1 MSRHRAERSEGT
13 ATGEWLIALAV
24 VALIT
29 SLFGTTASL
38 AESDDTIASGNLVTN
53 GAFEAGSAGWHGN
66 RSTGIGETAGL
77 PDGRA
82 IQLRNIARSPRT
94 VVLNDR
100 DDTVAST
107 LAGHTYRA
115 TARIQVHQPEQ
126 SVVIR
131 LREWDHSGA
140 RARLVGQEQNH
151 DWVTSTGW
159 RSIEVEYVAQ
169 TDGSSL
175 DLNLVAYH
183 LETSNRIDV
192 DDVTLEDLTAARQE
206 PDVTPSPALP
216 VTPTPEPAPE
226 PVPEAGPETEPRPV
240 LPGTEWQLVF
250 SDEFSGT
257 EVNRDN
263 WTVYDRSTYGDGNN
277 ELACLMDRPEN
288 VSVAD
293 GVLTITARAEHPP
306 LRCGDRDARFS
317 GGRSYSSSFLD
328 SRGKVSFEY
337 GRFEVRVKTP
347 NAHGHTKGLWP
358 AFWLRPDDGGIGE
371 IDVFEII
378 GTSPDDPD
386 TSSRTTQ
393 SIHYDYVKTHPKQNQ
408 AYDLPSGTF
417 ADGFHTHAL
426 EWGPGFLRW
435 YVDDALT
442 YERTINTTPWLN
454 EAFSGP
460 FHMRLNMAVG
470 GNWTGSPDAHTRL
483 PADFEVD
490 YVRVYQMPPG

>member
-1 MSRHRAERSEGT
+1 MVSAV
-13 ATGEWLIALAV
+13 V
-24 VALIT
+24 VALV
-29 SLFGTTASL
+29 TTALGAAASL
-38 AESDDTIASGNLVTN
+38 DDPSPTLTRGNLVTN
-53 GAFEAGSAGWHGN
+53 GTFDSGSSGWHGN
-66 RSTGIGETAGL
+66 PSTELAEVVGE
-77 PDGRA
+77 PDGKA
-82 IQLRNIARSPRT
+82 LQLRNAAQGQRT
-94 VVLNDR
+94 VVLNDHE
-100 DDTVAST
+100 DSVAAT
-107 LAGHTYRA
+107 IAGHTYRA

-126 SVVIR
+126 SVVLR
-131 LREWDHSGA
+131 LREWDHA
-140 RARLVGQEQNH
+140 KEPRPRLVGQELNH
-151 DWVTSTGW
+151 DWVTSTEW
-159 RSIEVEYVAQ
+159 LTIEVEYTAQ
-169 TDGSSL
+169 RDGSTL
-175 DLNLVAYH
+175 DLNIVAYRLGAGH
-183 LETSNRIDV
+183 RVDV
-192 DDVTLEDLTAARQE
+192 DDVTLVDLDAVDEQ
-206 PDVTPSPALP
+206 PDP
-216 VTPTPEPAPE
+216 VATPTAPPTPDPTSEPAP
-226 PVPEAGPETEPRPV
+226 GPRPV
-240 LPGTEWQLVF
+240 LRGTDWHLVF
-250 SDEFSGT
+250 SDEFDGT

-293 GVLTITARAEHPP
+293 GVLTISALSENPP
-306 LRCGDRDARFS
+306 LTCGDRDARFP
-317 GGRSYSSSFLD
+317 GGRSYSSAFLD

-378 GTSPDDPD
+378 GTSPGDPD
-386 TSSRTTQ
+386 TSNRTTQ
-393 SIHYDYVKTHPKQNQ
+393 SIHYDYVKTYPKQNQ

-417 ADGFHTHAL
+417 ADGFHTHAI

-435 YVDDALT
+435 YVDDVLT

-470 GNWTGSPDAHTRL
+470 GTWTGSPDAHTRF

-490 YVRVYQMPPG
+490 YVRVYQKQG